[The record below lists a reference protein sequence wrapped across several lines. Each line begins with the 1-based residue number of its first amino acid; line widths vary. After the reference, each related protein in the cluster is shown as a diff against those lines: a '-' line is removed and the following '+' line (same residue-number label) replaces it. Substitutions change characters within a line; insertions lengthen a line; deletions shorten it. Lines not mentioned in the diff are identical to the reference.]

1 VGLYTTKRAMLRPV
15 TAWRRRRA
23 SEWFDVT
30 VAFNVAVFEAHDYRP
45 SMRRFF
51 AATREARDLLIDVD
65 LPDDAVV
72 LDVGA
77 FEGEWAT
84 RILQRADERGPARIA
99 LHAFEPET
107 RVAERLGH
115 AMRDDPRFHMHPYGL
130 AGRDRVEV
138 MTVDGLGTSL
148 YGDGKARSEFGT
160 LEVPLRDV
168 AGVLASL
175 GVERVDLIKINIEG
189 GEYEVLDRLH
199 ATGWLPRT
207 GTLIIQF
214 HEFAPGAYRG
224 RRRNRRQL
232 AATHRATW
240 CYPWVY
246 ERWDPR

>member
-1 VGLYTTKRAMLRPV
+1 VGLYTTKRAVLRPL
-15 TAWRRRRA
+15 TAWRRRHA
-23 SEWFDVT
+23 SKWFDVS
-30 VAFNVAVFEAHDYRP
+30 VPFNDSVFEAHDYRP
-45 SMRRFF
+45 TMRRFY
-51 AATREARDLLIDVD
+51 AVSRADRDLLIDVD
-65 LPDDAVV
+65 LPEGAVV
-72 LDVGA
+72 LVVGA
-77 FEGEWAT
+77 FEGEWAA
-84 RILQRADERGPARIA
+84 RILQRADAKGPAGLS

-107 RVAERLGH
+107 RVAERL
-115 AMRDDPRFHMHPYGL
+115 AETMRADARFHMHPYGL

-148 YGDGKARSEFGT
+148 FSDGTGPSEFGT

-175 GVERVDLIKINIEG
+175 DVTRVDLVKINIEG

-232 AATHRATW
+232 AETHRCTW

-246 ERWDPR
+246 ERWDPH